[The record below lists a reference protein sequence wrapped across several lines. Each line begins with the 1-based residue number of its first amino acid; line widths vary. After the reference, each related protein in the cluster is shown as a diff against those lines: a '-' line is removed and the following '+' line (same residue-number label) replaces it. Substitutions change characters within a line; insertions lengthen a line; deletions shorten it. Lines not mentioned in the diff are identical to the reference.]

1 MSQSDAL
8 ADSQPLSPNQ
18 EEQAEAGDQ
27 SLVAEPNEERPGS
40 RSLRPLAMLWPFI
53 RPYRGTLVLAL
64 GALLVASGAVLS
76 MPFAVRDVI
85 DQGFTSDR
93 ASEIDQYF
101 VALLLFAVVIGVFG
115 AARAYFVG
123 WLGERVVAD
132 LRDAVFRKVIEMDPT
147 FFEHTKVGEVLSR
160 LTTDTT
166 LIQSISG
173 VGLSIV
179 LRSSIQFV
187 GALVLLVL
195 TNWVLTVYLLVLLPV
210 VIAPVMAIGHWL
222 RRLSRATQDRVAD
235 LSGLAGESLLAVET
249 VQVFNAQPRETSRFQ
264 AAVEVSFRT
273 AIRRIRVR
281 ALLTTVAMTG
291 LFGAFIVVLWLGAK
305 AVLAGEMTAGTMS
318 QFVIYAVL
326 VGASGSA
333 LIEFFGELQRAAG
346 AMERLGQLLL
356 LSPDIRSA
364 ERPVAIPSAK
374 KAAIRFENVSFRYP
388 SRPDQAA
395 IDCFNLAIEP
405 GEKIAFVGASGA
417 GKTTI
422 FKLLLRLYDVAEG
435 AVLLNGVDIRDA
447 DLSSV
452 RDLVGVVPQENPI
465 FGLTA
470 SDNIRFGREDA
481 PQAMILE
488 AARVANADEFI
499 QKLPEGYD
507 TYLGERG
514 ARLSGGQKQRIALAR
529 AIVRDPPILLL
540 DEATSA
546 LDVESER
553 LVQQALSKVESG
565 RTTLI
570 IAHRL
575 STVLHAD
582 RIVLMEAGQ
591 IAAIGTH
598 AELLERSAAYR
609 DMVALQFEQASVNP
623 AAG

>member
-1 MSQSDAL
+1 ML
-8 ADSQPLSPNQ
+8 A
-18 EEQAEAGDQ
+18 
-27 SLVAEPNEERPGS
+27 LVA
-40 RSLRPLAMLWPFI
+40 
-53 RPYRGTLVLAL
+53 LV
-64 GALLVASGAVLS
+64 VASAAVLS

-85 DQGFTSDR
+85 DQGFTSER
-93 ASEIDQYF
+93 ASDIDRYF
-101 VALLLFAVVIGVFG
+101 LALLGFAVIIGLFG
-115 AARAYFVG
+115 AARAYFVS

-147 FFEHTKVGEVLSR
+147 FFENTKVGEILSR

-173 VGLSIV
+173 VGVSIV
-179 LRSSIQFV
+179 LRSSIQLI

-195 TNWVLTVYLLVLLPV
+195 TNWVLTLYLLVLLPV
-210 VIAPVMAIGHWL
+210 VIAPVMGIGHWL

-235 LSGLAGESLLAVET
+235 LSGLAGESLNAVET
-249 VQVFNAQPRETSRFQ
+249 VQVFNAQHRETHRFQ
-264 AAVEVSFRT
+264 AAVEVSFLT

-305 AVLAGEMTAGTMS
+305 AVLAEEMTAGTLG

-356 LSPDIRSA
+356 LTPDIRSVPQPR
-364 ERPVAIPSAK
+364 EIPMQAK
-374 KAAIRFENVSFRYP
+374 ASIQFEGVSFSYP
-388 SRPDQAA
+388 SRPDRKAL
-395 IDCFNLAIEP
+395 DRFNLTISP

-417 GKTTI
+417 GKTTL
-422 FKLLLRLYDVAEG
+422 FKLLLRLYDVGEG
-435 AVLLNGVDIRDA
+435 VIRINGTDIRSA
-447 DLSSV
+447 DLERV
-452 RDLVGVVPQENPI
+452 RALIGVVPQENPI

-470 SDNIRFGREDA
+470 TDNIRFGREDA
-481 PQAMILE
+481 TPEMIAN
-488 AARVANADEFI
+488 AARIANADAFI
-499 QKLPEGYD
+499 RGLPEGYD
-507 TYLGERG
+507 TFLGERG

-546 LDVESER
+546 LDVENER
-553 LVQQALSKVESG
+553 LVQQALTQVESG

-582 RIVLMEAGQ
+582 RIVLMQDGRIE
-591 IAAIGTH
+591 AIGSH
-598 AELLERSAAYR
+598 AQLMETSNSYR
-609 DMVALQFEQASVNP
+609 EMVALQFDAPNP
-623 AAG
+623 LADLIPVAAT

>member
-1 MSQSDAL
+1 
-8 ADSQPLSPNQ
+8 
-18 EEQAEAGDQ
+18 
-27 SLVAEPNEERPGS
+27 
-40 RSLRPLAMLWPFI
+40 MLWPFI
-53 RPYRGTLVLAL
+53 QPYRGTLVLAL
-64 GALLVASGAVLS
+64 VALVVASAAVLS

-85 DQGFTSDR
+85 DQGFTSER
-93 ASEIDQYF
+93 ASDIDRYF
-101 VALLLFAVVIGVFG
+101 LALLGFAVIIGLFG
-115 AARAYFVG
+115 AARAYFVS

-147 FFEHTKVGEVLSR
+147 FFENTKVGEILSR

-173 VGLSIV
+173 VGVSIV
-179 LRSSIQFV
+179 LRSSIQLI

-195 TNWVLTVYLLVLLPV
+195 TNWVLTLYLLVLLPV
-210 VIAPVMAIGHWL
+210 VIAPVMGIGHWL

-235 LSGLAGESLLAVET
+235 LSGLAGESLNAVET
-249 VQVFNAQPRETSRFQ
+249 VQVFNAQHRETHRFQ
-264 AAVEVSFRT
+264 AAVEVSFLT

-305 AVLAGEMTAGTMS
+305 AVLAEEMTAGTLG

-356 LSPDIRSA
+356 LTPDIRSVPQPR
-364 ERPVAIPSAK
+364 EIPMQAK
-374 KAAIRFENVSFRYP
+374 ASIQFEGVSFSYP
-388 SRPDQAA
+388 SRPDRKAL
-395 IDCFNLAIEP
+395 DRFNLTISP

-417 GKTTI
+417 GKTTL
-422 FKLLLRLYDVAEG
+422 FKLLLRLYDVGEG
-435 AVLLNGVDIRDA
+435 VIRINGTDIRSA
-447 DLSSV
+447 DLARV
-452 RDLVGVVPQENPI
+452 RALIGVVPQENPI

-470 SDNIRFGREDA
+470 TDNIRFGREDA
-481 PQAMILE
+481 TPEMIVN
-488 AARVANADEFI
+488 AARIANADAFI
-499 QKLPEGYD
+499 RGLPEGYD
-507 TYLGERG
+507 TFLGERG

-546 LDVESER
+546 LDVENER
-553 LVQQALSKVESG
+553 LVQQALTQVESG

-582 RIVLMEAGQ
+582 RIVLMQDGRIE
-591 IAAIGTH
+591 AIGSH
-598 AELLERSAAYR
+598 AQLMETSNSYR
-609 DMVALQFEQASVNP
+609 EMVALQFDAPSPLADLIPV
-623 AAG
+623 AAT

>member
-1 MSQSDAL
+1 ML
-8 ADSQPLSPNQ
+8 A
-18 EEQAEAGDQ
+18 
-27 SLVAEPNEERPGS
+27 LVA
-40 RSLRPLAMLWPFI
+40 
-53 RPYRGTLVLAL
+53 LV
-64 GALLVASGAVLS
+64 VASAAVLS

-85 DQGFTSDR
+85 DQGFTSER
-93 ASEIDQYF
+93 ASDIDRYF
-101 VALLLFAVVIGVFG
+101 LALLGFAVIIGLFG
-115 AARAYFVG
+115 AARAYFVS

-147 FFEHTKVGEVLSR
+147 FFENTKVGEILSR

-173 VGLSIV
+173 VGVSIV
-179 LRSSIQFV
+179 LRSSIQLI

-195 TNWVLTVYLLVLLPV
+195 TNWVLTLYLLVLLPV
-210 VIAPVMAIGHWL
+210 VIAPVMGIGHWL

-235 LSGLAGESLLAVET
+235 LSGLAGESLNAVET
-249 VQVFNAQPRETSRFQ
+249 VQVFNAQHRETHRFQ
-264 AAVEVSFRT
+264 AAVEVSFLT

-305 AVLAGEMTAGTMS
+305 AVLAEEMTAGTLG

-356 LSPDIRSA
+356 LTPDIRSVPQPR
-364 ERPVAIPSAK
+364 EIPMQAK
-374 KAAIRFENVSFRYP
+374 ASIQFEGVSFSYP
-388 SRPDQAA
+388 SRPDRKAL
-395 IDCFNLAIEP
+395 DRFNLTISP

-417 GKTTI
+417 GKTTL
-422 FKLLLRLYDVAEG
+422 FKLLLRLYDVGEG
-435 AVLLNGVDIRDA
+435 VIRINGTDIRSA
-447 DLSSV
+447 DLERV
-452 RDLVGVVPQENPI
+452 RALIGVVPQENPI

-470 SDNIRFGREDA
+470 TDNIRFGREDA
-481 PQAMILE
+481 TPEMIVN
-488 AARVANADEFI
+488 AARIANADAFI
-499 QKLPEGYD
+499 RGLPEGYD
-507 TYLGERG
+507 TFLGERG

-546 LDVESER
+546 LDVENER
-553 LVQQALSKVESG
+553 LVQQALTQVESG

-582 RIVLMEAGQ
+582 RIVLMQDGRIE
-591 IAAIGTH
+591 AIGSH
-598 AELLERSAAYR
+598 AQLMETSNSYR
-609 DMVALQFEQASVNP
+609 EMVALQFDAPSPLADLIPV
-623 AAG
+623 AAT

>member
-1 MSQSDAL
+1 MTDS
-8 ADSQPLSPNQ
+8 ADTEKRS
-18 EEQAEAGDQ
+18 
-27 SLVAEPNEERPGS
+27 S
-40 RSLRPLAMLWPFI
+40 RSLKPLAMLWPFI
-53 RPYRGTLVLAL
+53 QPYRGTLMLAL
-64 GALLVASGAVLS
+64 VALVVASAAVLS

-85 DQGFTSDR
+85 DQGFTSER
-93 ASEIDQYF
+93 ASDIDRYF
-101 VALLLFAVVIGVFG
+101 LALLGFAVIIGLFG
-115 AARAYFVG
+115 AARAYFVS

-147 FFEHTKVGEVLSR
+147 FFENTKVGEILSR

-173 VGLSIV
+173 VGVSIV
-179 LRSSIQFV
+179 LRSSIQLI

-195 TNWVLTVYLLVLLPV
+195 TNWVLTLYLLVLLPV

-235 LSGLAGESLLAVET
+235 LSGLAGESLNAVET
-249 VQVFNAQPRETSRFQ
+249 VQVFNAQHRETHRFQ
-264 AAVEVSFRT
+264 AAVEVSFLT

-305 AVLAGEMTAGTMS
+305 AVLAEEMTAGTLG

-356 LSPDIRSA
+356 LTPDIRSVPQPR
-364 ERPVAIPSAK
+364 EIPMQAK
-374 KAAIRFENVSFRYP
+374 ASIQFEGVSFSYP
-388 SRPDQAA
+388 SRPDRKAL
-395 IDCFNLAIEP
+395 DRFNLTISP

-417 GKTTI
+417 GKTTL
-422 FKLLLRLYDVAEG
+422 FKLLLRLYDVGEG
-435 AVLLNGVDIRDA
+435 VIRINGTDIRSA
-447 DLSSV
+447 DLERV
-452 RDLVGVVPQENPI
+452 RALIGVVPQENPI

-470 SDNIRFGREDA
+470 TDNIRFGREDA
-481 PQAMILE
+481 TPEMIAN
-488 AARVANADEFI
+488 AARIANADAFI
-499 QKLPEGYD
+499 RGLPEGYD
-507 TYLGERG
+507 TFLGERG

-546 LDVESER
+546 LDVENER
-553 LVQQALSKVESG
+553 LVQQALTQVESG

-582 RIVLMEAGQ
+582 RIVLMQDGRIE
-591 IAAIGTH
+591 AIGSH
-598 AELLERSAAYR
+598 AQLMETSDSYR
-609 DMVALQFEQASVNP
+609 EMVALQFDAPSPLADLIPV
-623 AAG
+623 AAT

>member
-1 MSQSDAL
+1 ML
-8 ADSQPLSPNQ
+8 A
-18 EEQAEAGDQ
+18 
-27 SLVAEPNEERPGS
+27 LVA
-40 RSLRPLAMLWPFI
+40 
-53 RPYRGTLVLAL
+53 LV
-64 GALLVASGAVLS
+64 VASAAVLS

-85 DQGFTSDR
+85 DQGFTSER
-93 ASEIDQYF
+93 ASDIDRYF
-101 VALLLFAVVIGVFG
+101 LALLGFAVIIGLFG
-115 AARAYFVG
+115 AARAYFVS

-147 FFEHTKVGEVLSR
+147 FFENTKVGEILSR

-173 VGLSIV
+173 VGVSIV
-179 LRSSIQFV
+179 LRSSIQLI

-195 TNWVLTVYLLVLLPV
+195 TNWVLTLYLLVLLPV

-235 LSGLAGESLLAVET
+235 LSGLAGESLNAVET
-249 VQVFNAQPRETSRFQ
+249 VQVFNAQHRETHRFQ
-264 AAVEVSFRT
+264 AAVEVSFLT

-305 AVLAGEMTAGTMS
+305 AVLAEEMTAGTLG

-356 LSPDIRSA
+356 LTPDIRSVPQPR
-364 ERPVAIPSAK
+364 EIPMQAK
-374 KAAIRFENVSFRYP
+374 ASIQFEGVSFSYP
-388 SRPDQAA
+388 SRPDRKAL
-395 IDCFNLAIEP
+395 DRFNLTISP

-417 GKTTI
+417 GKTTL
-422 FKLLLRLYDVAEG
+422 FKLLLRLYDVGEG
-435 AVLLNGVDIRDA
+435 VIRINGTDIRSA
-447 DLSSV
+447 DLERV
-452 RDLVGVVPQENPI
+452 RALIGVVPQENPI

-470 SDNIRFGREDA
+470 TDNIRFGREDA
-481 PQAMILE
+481 TPEMIAN
-488 AARVANADEFI
+488 AARIANADAFI
-499 QKLPEGYD
+499 RGLPEGYD
-507 TYLGERG
+507 TFLGERG

-546 LDVESER
+546 LDVENER
-553 LVQQALSKVESG
+553 LVQQALTQVESG

-582 RIVLMEAGQ
+582 RIVLMQDGRIE
-591 IAAIGTH
+591 AIGSH
-598 AELLERSAAYR
+598 AQLMETSDSYR
-609 DMVALQFEQASVNP
+609 EMVALQFDAPSPLADLIPV
-623 AAG
+623 AAT

>member
-1 MSQSDAL
+1 MTDS
-8 ADSQPLSPNQ
+8 ADTEKRS
-18 EEQAEAGDQ
+18 
-27 SLVAEPNEERPGS
+27 S
-40 RSLRPLAMLWPFI
+40 RSLKPLAMLWPFI
-53 RPYRGTLVLAL
+53 QPYRGTLMLAL
-64 GALLVASGAVLS
+64 VALVVASAAVLS

-85 DQGFTSDR
+85 DQGFTSER
-93 ASEIDQYF
+93 ASDIDRYF
-101 VALLLFAVVIGVFG
+101 LALLGFAVIIGLFG
-115 AARAYFVG
+115 AARAYFVS

-147 FFEHTKVGEVLSR
+147 FFENTKVGEILSR

-173 VGLSIV
+173 VGVSIV
-179 LRSSIQFV
+179 LRSSIQLI

-195 TNWVLTVYLLVLLPV
+195 TNWVLTLYLLVLLPV

-235 LSGLAGESLLAVET
+235 LSGLAGESLNAVET
-249 VQVFNAQPRETSRFQ
+249 VQVFNAQHRESHRFQ
-264 AAVEVSFRT
+264 AAVEVSFLT

-305 AVLAGEMTAGTMS
+305 AVLAEEMTAGTLG

-356 LSPDIRSA
+356 LTPDIRSVPQPR
-364 ERPVAIPSAK
+364 EIPMQAK
-374 KAAIRFENVSFRYP
+374 ASIQFEGVSFSYP
-388 SRPDQAA
+388 SRPDRKAL
-395 IDCFNLAIEP
+395 DRFNLTISP

-417 GKTTI
+417 GKTTL
-422 FKLLLRLYDVAEG
+422 FKLLLRLYDVGEG
-435 AVLLNGVDIRDA
+435 VIRINGTDIRSA
-447 DLSSV
+447 DLERV
-452 RDLVGVVPQENPI
+452 RALIGVVPQENPI

-470 SDNIRFGREDA
+470 TDNIRFGREDA
-481 PQAMILE
+481 TPEMIAN
-488 AARVANADEFI
+488 AARIANADAFI
-499 QKLPEGYD
+499 RGLPEGYD
-507 TYLGERG
+507 TFLGERG

-546 LDVESER
+546 LDVENER
-553 LVQQALSKVESG
+553 LVQQALTQVESG

-582 RIVLMEAGQ
+582 RIVLMQDGRIE
-591 IAAIGTH
+591 AIGSH
-598 AELLERSAAYR
+598 AQLMETSNSYR
-609 DMVALQFEQASVNP
+609 EMVALQFDAPSPLADLIPV
-623 AAG
+623 AAT

>member
-1 MSQSDAL
+1 ML
-8 ADSQPLSPNQ
+8 A
-18 EEQAEAGDQ
+18 
-27 SLVAEPNEERPGS
+27 LVA
-40 RSLRPLAMLWPFI
+40 
-53 RPYRGTLVLAL
+53 LV
-64 GALLVASGAVLS
+64 VASAAVLS

-85 DQGFTSDR
+85 DQGFTSER
-93 ASEIDQYF
+93 ASDIDRYF
-101 VALLLFAVVIGVFG
+101 LALLGFAVIIGLFG
-115 AARAYFVG
+115 AARAYFVS

-147 FFEHTKVGEVLSR
+147 FFENTKVGEILSR

-173 VGLSIV
+173 VGVSIV
-179 LRSSIQFV
+179 LRSSIQLI

-195 TNWVLTVYLLVLLPV
+195 TNWVLTLYLLVLLPV
-210 VIAPVMAIGHWL
+210 VIAPVMGIGHWL

-235 LSGLAGESLLAVET
+235 LSGLAGESLNAVET
-249 VQVFNAQPRETSRFQ
+249 VQVFNAQHRETHRFQ
-264 AAVEVSFRT
+264 AAVEVSFLT

-305 AVLAGEMTAGTMS
+305 AVLAEEMTAGTLG

-356 LSPDIRSA
+356 LTPDIRSVPQPR
-364 ERPVAIPSAK
+364 EIPTQAK
-374 KAAIRFENVSFRYP
+374 ASIQFEGVSFSYP
-388 SRPDQAA
+388 SRPDRKAL
-395 IDCFNLAIEP
+395 DRFNLTISP

-417 GKTTI
+417 GKTTL
-422 FKLLLRLYDVAEG
+422 FKLLLRLYDVGEG
-435 AVLLNGVDIRDA
+435 VIRINGTDIRSA
-447 DLSSV
+447 DLERV
-452 RDLVGVVPQENPI
+452 RALIGVVPQENPI

-470 SDNIRFGREDA
+470 TDNIRFGREDA
-481 PQAMILE
+481 TPEMIAN
-488 AARVANADEFI
+488 AARIANADAFI
-499 QKLPEGYD
+499 RGLPEGYD
-507 TYLGERG
+507 TFLGERG

-546 LDVESER
+546 LDVENER
-553 LVQQALSKVESG
+553 LVQQALTQVESG

-582 RIVLMEAGQ
+582 RIVLMQDGRIE
-591 IAAIGTH
+591 AIGSH
-598 AELLERSAAYR
+598 AQLMETSNSYR
-609 DMVALQFEQASVNP
+609 EMVALQFDAPSPLADLIPV
-623 AAG
+623 AAT

>member
-1 MSQSDAL
+1 ML
-8 ADSQPLSPNQ
+8 A
-18 EEQAEAGDQ
+18 
-27 SLVAEPNEERPGS
+27 LVA
-40 RSLRPLAMLWPFI
+40 
-53 RPYRGTLVLAL
+53 LV
-64 GALLVASGAVLS
+64 VASAAVLS

-85 DQGFTSDR
+85 DQGFTSER
-93 ASEIDQYF
+93 ASDIDRYF
-101 VALLLFAVVIGVFG
+101 LALLGFAVIIGLFG
-115 AARAYFVG
+115 AARAYFVS

-147 FFEHTKVGEVLSR
+147 FFENTKVGEILSR

-173 VGLSIV
+173 VGVSIV
-179 LRSSIQFV
+179 LRSSIQLI

-195 TNWVLTVYLLVLLPV
+195 TNWVLTLYLLVLLPV
-210 VIAPVMAIGHWL
+210 VIAPVMGIGHWL

-235 LSGLAGESLLAVET
+235 LSGLAGESLNAVET
-249 VQVFNAQPRETSRFQ
+249 VQVFNAQHRETHRFQ
-264 AAVEVSFRT
+264 AAVEVSFLT

-305 AVLAGEMTAGTMS
+305 AVLAEEMTAGTLG

-356 LSPDIRSA
+356 LTPDIRSVPQPR
-364 ERPVAIPSAK
+364 EIPMQAK
-374 KAAIRFENVSFRYP
+374 ASIQFEGVSFSYP
-388 SRPDQAA
+388 SRPDRKAL
-395 IDCFNLAIEP
+395 DRFNLTISP

-417 GKTTI
+417 GKTTL
-422 FKLLLRLYDVAEG
+422 FKLLLRLYDVGEG
-435 AVLLNGVDIRDA
+435 VIRINGTDIRSA
-447 DLSSV
+447 DLERV
-452 RDLVGVVPQENPI
+452 RALIGVVPQENPI

-470 SDNIRFGREDA
+470 TDNIRFGREDA
-481 PQAMILE
+481 TPEMIAN
-488 AARVANADEFI
+488 AARIANADAFI
-499 QKLPEGYD
+499 RGLPEGYD
-507 TYLGERG
+507 TFLGERG

-546 LDVESER
+546 LDVENER
-553 LVQQALSKVESG
+553 LVQQALTQVESG

-582 RIVLMEAGQ
+582 RIVLMQDGR
-591 IAAIGTH
+591 IDAIGSH
-598 AELLERSAAYR
+598 AQLMETSDSYR
-609 DMVALQFEQASVNP
+609 EMVALQFDAPSPLADLIPV
-623 AAG
+623 AAT

>member
-1 MSQSDAL
+1 ML
-8 ADSQPLSPNQ
+8 A
-18 EEQAEAGDQ
+18 
-27 SLVAEPNEERPGS
+27 LVA
-40 RSLRPLAMLWPFI
+40 
-53 RPYRGTLVLAL
+53 LV
-64 GALLVASGAVLS
+64 VASAAVLS

-85 DQGFTSDR
+85 DQGFTSER
-93 ASEIDQYF
+93 ASDIDRYF
-101 VALLLFAVVIGVFG
+101 LALLGFAVIIGLFG
-115 AARAYFVG
+115 AARAYFVS

-147 FFEHTKVGEVLSR
+147 FFENTKVGEILSR

-173 VGLSIV
+173 VGVSIV
-179 LRSSIQFV
+179 LRSSIQLI

-195 TNWVLTVYLLVLLPV
+195 TNWVLTLYLLVLLPV
-210 VIAPVMAIGHWL
+210 VIAPVMGIGHWL

-235 LSGLAGESLLAVET
+235 LSGLAGESLNAVET
-249 VQVFNAQPRETSRFQ
+249 VQVFNAQHRETHRFQ
-264 AAVEVSFRT
+264 AAVEVSFLT

-305 AVLAGEMTAGTMS
+305 AVLAEEMTAGTLG

-356 LSPDIRSA
+356 LTPDIRSVPQPR
-364 ERPVAIPSAK
+364 EIPMQAK
-374 KAAIRFENVSFRYP
+374 ASIQFEGVSFSYP
-388 SRPDQAA
+388 SRPDRKAL
-395 IDCFNLAIEP
+395 DRFNLTISP

-417 GKTTI
+417 GKTTL
-422 FKLLLRLYDVAEG
+422 FKLLLRLYDVGEG
-435 AVLLNGVDIRDA
+435 VIRINGTDIRSA
-447 DLSSV
+447 DLERV
-452 RDLVGVVPQENPI
+452 RALIGVVPQENPI

-470 SDNIRFGREDA
+470 TDNIRFGREDA
-481 PQAMILE
+481 TPEMIAN
-488 AARVANADEFI
+488 AARIANADAFI
-499 QKLPEGYD
+499 RGLPEGYD
-507 TYLGERG
+507 TFLGERG

-546 LDVESER
+546 LDVENER
-553 LVQQALSKVESG
+553 LVQQALTQVESG

-582 RIVLMEAGQ
+582 RIVLMQDGRIE
-591 IAAIGTH
+591 AIGSH
-598 AELLERSAAYR
+598 AQLMETSNSYR
-609 DMVALQFEQASVNP
+609 EMVALQFDAPSPLADLIPV
-623 AAG
+623 AAT

>member
-1 MSQSDAL
+1 MTSASDTKQR
-8 ADSQPLSPNQ
+8 S
-18 EEQAEAGDQ
+18 
-27 SLVAEPNEERPGS
+27 S
-40 RSLRPLAMLWPFI
+40 RSLKPLAMLWPFI
-53 RPYRGTLVLAL
+53 RPYRGTLLLAL
-64 GALLVASGAVLS
+64 VALVVASAAVLS

-85 DQGFTSDR
+85 DQGFTSER
-93 ASEIDQYF
+93 ASDIDQYF
-101 VALLLFAVVIGVFG
+101 LALLGFAVVIGLFG
-115 AARAYFVG
+115 AARAYFVS

-147 FFEHTKVGEVLSR
+147 FFENTKVGEILSR

-173 VGLSIV
+173 VGVSIV
-179 LRSSIQFV
+179 LRSSIQLV
-187 GALVLLVL
+187 GAMILLVL
-195 TNWVLTVYLLVLLPV
+195 TNWVLTLYLLVLLPL

-235 LSGLAGESLLAVET
+235 LSGLAGESLNAVET
-249 VQVFNAQPRETSRFQ
+249 VQVFNAQRRETDRFQ
-264 AAVEVSFRT
+264 ASVEVSFVT

-305 AVLAGEMTAGTMS
+305 AVLAEEMTAGTLG

-356 LSPDIRSA
+356 LTPNIQSSQKPQ
-364 ERPVAIPSAK
+364 EIPREAK
-374 KAAIRFENVSFRYP
+374 ASIEFEGVSFHYP
-388 SRPDQAA
+388 SRPDRKAL
-395 IDCFNLAIEP
+395 DRFNLAISP

-417 GKTTI
+417 GKTTL
-422 FKLLLRLYDVAEG
+422 FKLLLRLYDVGEG
-435 AVLLNGVDIRDA
+435 VIRVNGTDIRSA
-447 DLSSV
+447 DLA
-452 RDLVGVVPQENPI
+452 RLRALIGVVPQENPI

-481 PQAMILE
+481 TPEMIKE
-488 AARVANADEFI
+488 AARIANADEFI
-499 QKLPEGYD
+499 RSLPEGYE
-507 TYLGERG
+507 TFLGERG

-546 LDVESER
+546 LDVENER
-553 LVQQALSKVESG
+553 LVQQALTQVESG

-582 RIVLMEAGQ
+582 RIVLMQDGRIE
-591 IAAIGTH
+591 AIGSH
-598 AELLERSAAYR
+598 AELLETSSSYR
-609 DMVALQFEQASVNP
+609 EMVALQFDAPSPLVDP
-623 AAG
+623 VLVAAT

>member
-1 MSQSDAL
+1 
-8 ADSQPLSPNQ
+8 
-18 EEQAEAGDQ
+18 
-27 SLVAEPNEERPGS
+27 
-40 RSLRPLAMLWPFI
+40 MLWPFI
-53 RPYRGTLVLAL
+53 QPYRGTLVLAL
-64 GALLVASGAVLS
+64 VALVVASAAVLS

-85 DQGFTSDR
+85 DQGFTSER
-93 ASEIDQYF
+93 ASDIDRYF
-101 VALLLFAVVIGVFG
+101 LALLGFAVIIGLFG
-115 AARAYFVG
+115 AARAYFVS

-147 FFEHTKVGEVLSR
+147 FFENTKVGEILSR

-173 VGLSIV
+173 VGVSIV
-179 LRSSIQFV
+179 LRSSIQLI

-195 TNWVLTVYLLVLLPV
+195 TNWVLTLYLLVLLPV
-210 VIAPVMAIGHWL
+210 VIAPVMGIGHWL

-235 LSGLAGESLLAVET
+235 LSGLAGESLNAVET
-249 VQVFNAQPRETSRFQ
+249 VQVFNAQHRETHRFQ
-264 AAVEVSFRT
+264 AAVEVSFLT

-305 AVLAGEMTAGTMS
+305 AVLAEEMTAGTLG

-356 LSPDIRSA
+356 LTPDIRSVPQPR
-364 ERPVAIPSAK
+364 EIPMQAK
-374 KAAIRFENVSFRYP
+374 ASIQFEGVSFSYP
-388 SRPDQAA
+388 SRPDRKAL
-395 IDCFNLAIEP
+395 DHFNLAISP

-417 GKTTI
+417 GKTTL
-422 FKLLLRLYDVAEG
+422 FKLLLRLYDVGEG
-435 AVLLNGVDIRDA
+435 VIRINGTDIRSA
-447 DLSSV
+447 DLERV
-452 RDLVGVVPQENPI
+452 RALIGVVPQENPI

-470 SDNIRFGREDA
+470 TDNIRFGREDA
-481 PQAMILE
+481 TPEMIVN
-488 AARVANADEFI
+488 AARIANADAFI
-499 QKLPEGYD
+499 RGLPEGYD
-507 TYLGERG
+507 TFLGERG

-546 LDVESER
+546 LDVENER
-553 LVQQALSKVESG
+553 LVQQALTQVESG

-582 RIVLMEAGQ
+582 RIVLMQDGRIE
-591 IAAIGTH
+591 AIGSH
-598 AELLERSAAYR
+598 AQLMETSDSYR
-609 DMVALQFEQASVNP
+609 EMVALQFDAPSPQADLIPV
-623 AAG
+623 AAT